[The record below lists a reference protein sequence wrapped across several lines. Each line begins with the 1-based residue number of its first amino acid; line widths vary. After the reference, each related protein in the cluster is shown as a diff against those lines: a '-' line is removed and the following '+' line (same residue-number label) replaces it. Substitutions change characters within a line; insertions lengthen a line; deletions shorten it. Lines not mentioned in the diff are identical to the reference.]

1 MNYFPKIDKDTA
13 LYASFAKKAGSKG
26 CLFFNPLFAEHHIN
40 AIYKSFSVNN
50 IEEAIKAA
58 KTLNIKGFAITMPFK
73 QEVLKYVDETSEEVK
88 KIGAANTVLNKNNY
102 LKAYNTDYVAA
113 KTMLFNF
120 FPKETQKKLYIMGNG
135 GYSKAL
141 QYAATLNGISY
152 EVITRSKWD
161 NIIKIK
167 NSVIYNCTPVENV
180 ATDPS
185 SEFIDCITTSPTGRR
200 LAEIQSQEQ
209 FKLYTA

>member
-73 QEVLKYVDETSEEVK
+73 QEVLKYVDETSEDVK
-88 KIGAANTVLNKNNY
+88 KIGAANTILNKNNY

-113 KTMLFNF
+113 KIMLSKF
-120 FPKETQKKLYIMGNG
+120 FIKETQKKLYILGNG
-135 GYSKAL
+135 GYSKAV
-141 QYAATLNGISY
+141 QYAATLNGITY
-152 EVITRSKWD
+152 KLITRSKWD
-161 NIIKIK
+161 HIIKIK

-180 ATDPS
+180 STDPS
-185 SEFIDCITTSPTGRR
+185 SEFIDCVTTSATGRH
-200 LAEIQSQEQ
+200 LAKIQSEEQ
-209 FKLYTA
+209 FKLYTT